1 MSKLIESS
9 EYLHQQLQDLAGS
22 FSALENAAERIT
34 MHNIK
39 LRVFLMRLVDADDLG
54 HAVTNEVRQLASELL
69 TMERDDVGA

>member
-34 MHNIK
+34 MHNIQ
-39 LRVFLMRLVDADDLG
+39 LRVFLMRLVDAEDLG

>member
-22 FSALENAAERIT
+22 FSALEKAAERIT
-34 MHNIK
+34 MHNVK
-39 LRVFLMRLVDADDLG
+39 LRVFMMRLVDPEDLG
-54 HAVTNEVRQLASELL
+54 HAVTNEVRQIASELL

>member
-39 LRVFLMRLVDADDLG
+39 LRVFLMRLCDADDLG